1 MHPAR
6 RGRTRKSPD
15 LTSPANRPTQA
26 GVHAR
31 TTSSNICPHCTQL
44 IRRHRVRHAR
54 RAAAV
59 HALTVERRSAS
70 PASAGPRTVRAARVA
85 PAPPPSAGK
94 PGPSSGATLLNLARG
109 YIPRS
114 LSGACLGAGA
124 HAQVRPGREARRRRP
139 ASSAAREVRHRAG
152 GNASRRARAILV
164 QAQRDAGRPS
174 ARCAGSSASNARIF
188 RVVHPTRYRGG
199 SRIRTTV
206 LDRVTKVQGC

>member
-1 MHPAR
+1 MPSLHSAHTAAPRAPCPAR
-6 RGRTRKSPD
+6 RRRARSHCGATQRFSGVGR
-15 LTSPANRPTQA
+15 PA
-26 GVHAR
+26 H
-31 TTSSNICPHCTQL
+31 S
-44 IRRHRVRHAR
+44 AR
-54 RAAAV
+54 RACSARPAAK
-59 HALTVERRSAS
+59 RRKA
-70 PASAGPRTVRAARVA
+70 
-85 PAPPPSAGK
+85 
-94 PGPSSGATLLNLARG
+94 GPSSGATLLNLARG

-114 LSGACLGAGA
+114 LSGACLGAEA

-174 ARCAGSSASNARIF
+174 ARCTDSSTSKARIF